1 LFMAGMSCYDEHI
14 RHTRGIPVRESE
26 SVNV

>member
-1 LFMAGMSCYDEHI
+1 MSGYDEHI

>member
-1 LFMAGMSCYDEHI
+1 MAGMSGYDEHI

>member
-1 LFMAGMSCYDEHI
+1 MAGMSCYDEHI

>member
-1 LFMAGMSCYDEHI
+1 MAGMSCYNEHI